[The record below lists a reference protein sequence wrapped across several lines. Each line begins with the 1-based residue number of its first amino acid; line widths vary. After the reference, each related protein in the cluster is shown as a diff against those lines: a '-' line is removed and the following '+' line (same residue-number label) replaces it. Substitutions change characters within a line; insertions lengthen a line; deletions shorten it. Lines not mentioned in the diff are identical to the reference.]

1 MWDEGRGCVKGQLRC
16 FAHPLG
22 GVVCAGDH
30 VQGPAFAP
38 NPRTLFTPGSSKDV
52 IGFFCL
58 FVFSIVL
65 NLPQLHMHT
74 FMFSSM

>member
-1 MWDEGRGCVKGQLRC
+1 MWDEGRGCVKGRLRC

-52 IGFFCL
+52 IGFFW
-58 FVFSIVL
+58 FVCFFYCPEFAPAAHAHLYV
-65 NLPQLHMHT
+65 
-74 FMFSSM
+74 